1 MKYISERPYK
11 RATNAFSRY
20 GYFGGYKISGVIY
33 MKYRFILVVL
43 FVIICIS
50 LLFSSQAESFQSI
63 KVDIGNEVGHY
74 FYKLGLCI
82 LQKKDFEY
90 LRNVTGEKLDMGE
103 HFFFQSFP
111 TFLKYDYD
119 EIHDNLNANGITE
132 ENVHDKMGHIIHGLS
147 SHEMANDTRYN
158 FWICMK
164 PLVQKILNDAFEKS
178 GLTRTVPNPIIHFR
192 CSDTPF
198 LRYEGYHLQAYSF
211 FKKALEVIADKIK
224 QPIKTVDIVS
234 FVSHKSGESEQKSCN
249 IYLNALRD
257 YLVGEGYNVNL
268 GDNSNIDDFA
278 SLFYA
283 PAVISTGS
291 SFSFMSGFFGKGVFI
306 TTELDAGKLCNACS
320 DITLYEYNL
329 PHTLVKDYHDTDTVI
344 ELLRQPSFPHSS

>member
-1 MKYISERPYK
+1 
-11 RATNAFSRY
+11 
-20 GYFGGYKISGVIY
+20 
-33 MKYRFILVVL
+33 MKYRFILLAL

-50 LLFSSQAESFQSI
+50 ILISSKTVNEGFESI
-63 KVDIGNEVGHY
+63 KVDIGNELSHY
-74 FYKLGLCI
+74 FYKLGLCV

-90 LRNVTGEKLDMGE
+90 LQMVTGEKTTTSE
-103 HFFFQSFP
+103 HFFFQSLP

-119 EIHDNLNANGITE
+119 DIHDNLNAHGIAE
-132 ENVHDKMGHIIHGLS
+132 ENFYDKMGHIIHGLS
-147 SHEMANDTRYN
+147 SHEMANDTRYY
-158 FWICMK
+158 FWTCMK
-164 PLVQKILNDAFEKS
+164 PLVQKILDDAFEKS

-234 FVSHKSGESEQKSCN
+234 FVSHKAGESEQKSCN

-257 YLVGEGYNVNL
+257 YLVGEGYQVNL
-268 GDNSNIDDFA
+268 ADNSNIDDFA

-329 PHTLVKDYHDTDTVI
+329 PHTLVKDYYDTGDVI
-344 ELLRQPSFPHSS
+344 DLLRQPSFPKTS